1 MVPVGD
7 VKMSLNSVI
16 IAPECVRR
24 RLQQEYDADDA
35 TGYKPLA
42 DKYGVS
48 AATIWRILT
57 EGYVPKTYE
66 MQKKLGYLPICPQC
80 GYEW

>member
-1 MVPVGD
+1 MNSGD
-7 VKMSLNSVI
+7 VI

-24 RLQQEYDADDA
+24 SLQQEYDEDDEV
-35 TGYKPLA
+35 GYKPLA

-48 AATIWRILT
+48 AAMIWKILR

-66 MQKKLGYLPICPQC
+66 MRKKLGYVPICPEC
-80 GYEW
+80 GYEFGES

>member
-1 MVPVGD
+1 MTPV
-7 VKMSLNSVI
+7 SVI

-24 RLQQEYDADDA
+24 RLRQEYDADDR

-48 AATIWRILT
+48 AALIMRIVKD
-57 EGYVPKTYE
+57 GYVPKTYDVL
-66 MQKKLGYLPICPQC
+66 KKLGYIPTCPQC
-80 GYEW
+80 GYEFEED

>member
-1 MVPVGD
+1 
-7 VKMSLNSVI
+7 MSSWDVI

-24 RLQQEYDADDA
+24 RLQQEYDVDDKS
-35 TGYKPLA
+35 GYKPLA

-48 AATIWRILT
+48 AAMIWKILT

-66 MQKKLGYLPICPQC
+66 MRKKLGYVPTCPRC
-80 GYEW
+80 GYEFDDPS